1 MLTLVPVM
9 KVLTEIVSCAW
20 WTTCV
25 QWGACSF
32 WLGIITVNVEL
43 LFETVFFAAF
53 VVLGKGW
60 CVTRLDLTRDE
71 WRSLMISLCGFYLF
85 DSLLLVFKEYI
96 GFMFWLLTSILY
108 FTLMYYAVKGELN
121 NLLSPL
127 KTQHSITPKQPIN
140 TSILYYSTT
149 PLLHLYYTTTASLL
163 LLHLYYTS
171 PTL

>member
-9 KVLTEIVSCAW
+9 KVITEVVSCAW

-60 CVTRLDLTRDE
+60 CVTREDLTRDE

-108 FTLMYYAVKGELN
+108 FTLMYYAVKGELKK
-121 NLLSPL
+121 PIYHL
-127 KTQHSITPKQPIN
+127 KKQHIITSK
-140 TSILYYSTT
+140 TT
-149 PLLHLYYTTTASLL
+149 Y
-163 LLHLYYTS
+163 
-171 PTL
+171 